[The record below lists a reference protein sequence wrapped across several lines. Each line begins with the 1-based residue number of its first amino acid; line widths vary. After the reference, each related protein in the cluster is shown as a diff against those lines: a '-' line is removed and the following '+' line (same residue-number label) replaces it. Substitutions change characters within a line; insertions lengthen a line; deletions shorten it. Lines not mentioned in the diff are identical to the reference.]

1 MSMDDLTAPL
11 GRQLK
16 KRRRAIKLP
25 MPQIIA
31 GTLAAFLGVFVLWA
45 VVADDPYGGEPWAV
59 VPANLRIAAKSA
71 DIPAPSPTPP
81 AGSQPHENQAAAA
94 SAPPPPASMAPNTTT
109 ITIIDGKTGERQDV
123 VIPAPATGG
132 AAPAQAA
139 PAQAAPVDQKFLE
152 MTPHGLIPK
161 IAADGTRPADAFARP
176 VQALPGKPDAPRIAL
191 IVSGLGVSA
200 SATADAIAKLP
211 GPVTLGFVPY
221 GTDIAG
227 LAVRARAA
235 GHELLLQVPMEP
247 FEYPD
252 NDPGPQTLLTS
263 LTPEQNIDR
272 LHWVMSR
279 FQGYVGLA
287 NTMGARFTASE
298 PSFAPIL
305 HEIAK
310 RGLIYVD
317 DGSNPRSVAGR
328 IAGANNSPFARADIT
343 IDAVPTPSEIDH
355 ALDRLEMAARER
367 NVAVGIASAL
377 PVSINHIA
385 KWAKAAASRGL
396 LLVPITAVAMK
407 GKQTTASE

>member
-1 MSMDDLTAPL
+1 L
-11 GRQLK
+11 R

-25 MPQIIA
+25 VPQIIA

-59 VPANLRIAAKSA
+59 VPANLRIAAKST
-71 DIPAPSPTPP
+71 DIPQPSPTPP
-81 AGSQPHENQAAAA
+81 AGSQPHEGQAAAA
-94 SAPPPPASMAPNTTT
+94 AASPPPAAPSPNTTT
-109 ITIIDGKTGERQDV
+109 ITIIDGKTGARQDV
-123 VIPAPATGG
+123 VVPAPANGG
-132 AAPAQAA
+132 VTPPQAGPAQAA
-139 PAQAAPVDQKFLE
+139 AVDQKFLE
-152 MTPHGLIPK
+152 MTPHGFIPK

-200 SATADAIAKLP
+200 STTADAIAKLP

-298 PSFAPIL
+298 TSFAPIL

-310 RGLIYVD
+310 RGLIYID

-328 IAGANNSPFARADIT
+328 IAGANNSPFARADVT
-343 IDAVPTPSEIDH
+343 IDAVPTPAEIDH
-355 ALDRLEMAARER
+355 ALDRLEMAAREH
-367 NVAVGIASAL
+367 NVAVGVASAL
-377 PVSINHIA
+377 PVSIARIA
-385 KWAKAAASRGL
+385 KWAKTAASRGL